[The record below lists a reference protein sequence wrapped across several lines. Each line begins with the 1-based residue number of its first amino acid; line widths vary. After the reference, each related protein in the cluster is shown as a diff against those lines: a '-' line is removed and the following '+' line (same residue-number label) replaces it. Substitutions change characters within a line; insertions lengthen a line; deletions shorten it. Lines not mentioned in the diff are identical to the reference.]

1 LNKQPHKSKLGSK
14 TTKGEKNDMGKAENM
29 GVISQ
34 RKKKQEGKTPKT
46 EHESHTNNKQMGK
59 TMIISFMLPKT
70 SIK

>member
-34 RKKKQEGKTPKT
+34 RKNRQEGKTPK
-46 EHESHTNNKQMGK
+46 KQHK
-59 TMIISFMLPKT
+59 TQK
-70 SIK
+70 

>member
-34 RKKKQEGKTPKT
+34 RKKKQEGKTPK
-46 EHESHTNNKQMGK
+46 KQHK
-59 TMIISFMLPKT
+59 TQK
-70 SIK
+70 